1 MSKYRFGAPPQ
12 PGRHNATLRTNLPG
26 PNRPPGSGRP
36 PGGPPYYLS
45 EAGCDEATA
54 NQGLNIDPACVSVPK
69 LCNWTTLPNAVNV
82 PAGTNVTMTTVS
94 PIAQFFDIH
103 AASFVVVNAAD
114 CTLNGRAIIKSVTF
128 NQRQLEDFNF
138 TDALPLTGLL
148 IDSAFAYDQGPTSVN
163 WFAGTQGN
171 NATLDIV
178 FNNICAFDVDIYAT
192 FFGNPT
198 NTCPM

>member
-1 MSKYRFGAPPQ
+1 MARKYRFGAPTHSTG
-12 PGRHNATLRTNLPG
+12 GRTAPAH
-26 PNRPPGSGRP
+26 
-36 PGGPPYYLS
+36 YLS
-45 EAGCDEATA
+45 ESGCDEATA

-82 PAGTNVTMTTVS
+82 PAGAVRTMTTVS

-114 CTLNGRAIIKSVTF
+114 CTLNGRSTILSVAY
-128 NQRQLEDFNF
+128 NERQLEDFNF
-138 TDALPLTGLL
+138 AGGANPLDGLL

-163 WFAGTQGN
+163 WFAGTAGN
-171 NATLDIV
+171 NAQLNIV
-178 FNNICAFDVDIYAT
+178 FRNICAFDVDIFAT

>member
-1 MSKYRFGAPPQ
+1 MARKYRFGAAHSTG
-12 PGRHNATLRTNLPG
+12 GRTAPAH
-26 PNRPPGSGRP
+26 
-36 PGGPPYYLS
+36 YLS
-45 EAGCDEATA
+45 EAGCAEATA
-54 NQGLNIDPACVSVPK
+54 NQGLNIDPACVTVPK
-69 LCNWTTLPNAVNV
+69 LCNWTTLPNAILV
-82 PAGTNVTMTTVS
+82 PANANALMTTVS

-114 CTLNGRAIIKSVTF
+114 PTLNGRVVIKSVAF

-138 TDALPLTGLL
+138 QDALPLNGLL
-148 IDSAFAYDQGPTSVN
+148 VDSAFAYDQGPTSVN
-163 WFAGTQGN
+163 WFAGTLGN

-178 FNNICAFDVDIYAT
+178 LHNICPFDVNVYAT